1 MSQGWADEKD
11 IDLRLPAARLAAII
25 PRWPHFLK
33 FMFRISA
40 PRSWKGK
47 NRSVRDHRGRGF
59 AAEGAASPVRK
70 IDPMTGEVIAII
82 KPE

>member
-1 MSQGWADEKD
+1 MKKILTLGFLLLGLQQLSG
-11 IDLRLPAARLAAII
+11 AAVS

-47 NRSVRDHRGRGF
+47 NRSVSDHRGRGF
-59 AAEGAASPVRK
+59 PAKGAASPVRK
-70 IDPMTGEVIAII
+70 IDPMTGEVIAIM
-82 KPE
+82 KP